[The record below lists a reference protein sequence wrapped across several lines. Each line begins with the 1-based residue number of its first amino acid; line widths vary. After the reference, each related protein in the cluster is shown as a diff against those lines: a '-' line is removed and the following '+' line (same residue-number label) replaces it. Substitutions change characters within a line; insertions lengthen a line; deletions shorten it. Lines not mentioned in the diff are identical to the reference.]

1 MKCFSVGLRHAAL
14 FFTHRCKCRAL
25 AWRNVDSGPSGA
37 FRGRVQT
44 GISGFGRRVAPYRTL
59 HVVFMFQ
66 TTESQIVQER
76 DRLGGGK
83 YRAGGDRYFP
93 YLCRSISKGVCYGAC

>member
-1 MKCFSVGLRHAAL
+1 M
-14 FFTHRCKCRAL
+14 
-25 AWRNVDSGPSGA
+25 DSGPSGA

-66 TTESQIVQER
+66 TTESQIVQES
-76 DRLGGGK
+76 DRLGGGNIGLEATVIF
-83 YRAGGDRYFP
+83 RIFADR
-93 YLCRSISKGVCYGAC
+93 